1 MSDLVTVSHILDL
14 DYGVDK
20 DEVVDRICDFLNNL
34 EIVKINSDDEEE
46 EDDNDDEEEEQDDNR
61 DDNDE
66 EYTEKGES
74 DSDNVPPGQSRVRKK
89 TSSKQRDSFALTFRD
104 VEDSIR
110 PFDSKEDYPVEKWIS
125 DFEDIADVTGW
136 NNLQKLIFAKKS
148 LTGIAKL
155 FVQSEKGIKSWPVL
169 KKKLLDEFK
178 VTVSSAHIHKLLM
191 ERKKGPSETIQE
203 YALIMREIGSRAML
217 EQDIIIQYIVDGIR
231 DESSH
236 KIVLYGAKNFSGFKE
251 KIKLY
256 DQIKSKLLK
265 TNRSGKEV
273 KEEVLYTVRIVKD
286 FNRKTQE
293 MGIKKNQKIVSIV
306 DN

>member
-1 MSDLVTVSHILDL
+1 MATLGEISKIDKNITNAKLRAIEVLHRVVYQKNDQPRVVRRKVRKFSGFRLDKNSEDYAKIVSDMKDNFEVSDLVTVSHILDL
-14 DYGVDK
+14 DYGGDK

-46 EDDNDDEEEEQDDNR
+46 EDDNDEEEEDDNR

-66 EYTEKGES
+66 DDTEKGES
-74 DSDNVPPGQSRVRKK
+74 DSDSVPPAQSRVRKQ

-110 PFDSKEDYPVEKWIS
+110 PFDGKEDYPVEKWIS

-203 YALIMREIGSRAML
+203 YALIMREIGSRAMREL
-217 EQDIIIQYIVDGIR
+217 
-231 DESSH
+231 S
-236 KIVLYGAKNFSGFKE
+236 FS
-251 KIKLY
+251 
-256 DQIKSKLLK
+256 
-265 TNRSGKEV
+265 T
-273 KEEVLYTVRIVKD
+273 
-286 FNRKTQE
+286 
-293 MGIKKNQKIVSIV
+293 
-306 DN
+306 